1 MLDSRRIAVT
11 GAGGYIGS
19 RVVHEFL
26 DAGAEVIAIDDR
38 SGNQVSSFSDAV
50 FETVDIRDNQ
60 ALRDALSDSDAVC
73 HLAAVSGIPDC
84 ESDPDRAFE
93 INVQGT
99 ENVTWHCR
107 NREIPLVF
115 ASSMAVIGEPV
126 EFPIGADHRRDPV
139 SLYGL
144 TKKMNEDD
152 IHDLTRGRVPAHL
165 FLTANLYGTHDCEG
179 VTVGKET
186 VINIFIE
193 RALADRPLT
202 IHRPGTQTFD
212 FIHVNDVARA
222 YRHSVTSLLE
232 QANSAE
238 ATADI
243 GAVDIPLASGE
254 QLSVIDVAE
263 LVQRVCGEE
272 RGHEPEINY
281 VEDPRESQPTGPDF
295 TVDTEPARE
304 RLGFETEHTVEGTV
318 RRALREREKQ
328 PASDHTK
335 Y

>member
-19 RVVHEFL
+19 RVVSEFL
-26 DAGAEVIAIDDR
+26 DADAEVVAIDDR
-38 SGNQVSSFSDAV
+38 SDNQVSSFSGAT
-50 FETVDIRDNQ
+50 FETVDIRDKGP
-60 ALRDALSDSDAVC
+60 LRDALSGVDAVC

-93 INVQGT
+93 TNVQGT
-99 ENVTWHCR
+99 ENVTWYCR
-107 NREIPLVF
+107 EREVPLVF

-126 EFPIGADHRRDPV
+126 EFPIGPDHRRDPV

-152 IHDLTRGRVPAHL
+152 IHDLAAGQFPAHL
-165 FLTANLYGTHDCEG
+165 FLTANLYGRHDCEG

-186 VINIFIE
+186 VINIFVE
-193 RALADRPLT
+193 RALASEPLT
-202 IHRPGTQTFD
+202 VHRPGTQTFD

-222 YRHSVTSLLE
+222 YRRSVSTLLDSTD
-232 QANSAE
+232 AVVNDG
-238 ATADI
+238 DI
-243 GAVDIPLASGE
+243 GAVNIPLASGE

-263 LVQRVCGEE
+263 LVQRVCLEE
-272 RGHEPEINY
+272 RGDEPEIEY

-295 TVDTEPARE
+295 TVDTSPAKE
-304 RLGFETEHTVEGTV
+304 RLGFETKHTVEGAV
-318 RRALREREKQ
+318 RRALREHDE
-328 PASDHTK
+328 
-335 Y
+335 

>member
-19 RVVHEFL
+19 RIVSEFL

-38 SGNQVSSFSDAV
+38 SNNQVSSISGAT
-50 FETVDIRDNQ
+50 FEAVDIRDKGP
-60 ALRDALSDSDAVC
+60 LRDVLSDVDAVC

-84 ESDPDRAFE
+84 ESDPDQAFE
-93 INVQGT
+93 TNVQGT
-99 ENVTWHCR
+99 ENVTWYCR
-107 NREIPLVF
+107 ERGIPLVF

-126 EFPIGADHRRDPV
+126 EFPIGPDHRRDPV

-152 IHDLTRGRVPAHL
+152 IHDLAEGQFPAHL

-193 RALADRPLT
+193 RALASEALT

-222 YRHSVTSLLE
+222 YRRSVSTLCDRLE
-232 QANSAE
+232 ETGNGKL
-238 ATADI
+238 

-263 LVQRVCGEE
+263 LVQRVCLEE
-272 RGHEPEINY
+272 RGYEPEIEY
-281 VEDPRESQPTGPDF
+281 VEDPRASQPTGPDF
-295 TVDTEPARE
+295 TVDTSPAND
-304 RLGFETEHTVEGTV
+304 RLGFETEYTVEGTV
-318 RRALREREKQ
+318 REMLREEGEDSTAR
-328 PASDHTK
+328 AG
-335 Y
+335 